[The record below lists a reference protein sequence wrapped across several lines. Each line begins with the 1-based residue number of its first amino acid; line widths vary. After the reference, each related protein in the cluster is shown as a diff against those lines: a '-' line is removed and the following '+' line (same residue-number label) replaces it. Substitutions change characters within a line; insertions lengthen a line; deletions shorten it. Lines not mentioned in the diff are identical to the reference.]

1 MDTKERVLTF
11 FSRHGRKALPG
22 TEADALACSYLDV
35 GIIDSLGIVTMISE
49 FESDL
54 AIHFSA
60 EDLQSYDFQTVGGLI
75 VLIDRLRAA
84 KT

>member
-1 MDTKERVLTF
+1 MGTKELVMDF
-11 FSRHGRKALPG
+11 FLRNGRKPLPAN
-22 TEADALACSYLDV
+22 EADALACNYLDM

-49 FESDL
+49 FEANL

-60 EDLQSYDFQTVGGLI
+60 EDLQSYEFQTVGGLI
-75 VLIDRLRAA
+75 VLIDRMRLT

>member
-1 MDTKERVLTF
+1 MTNKELVLEF
-11 FSRHGRKALPG
+11 FLRNGRKPLPVN
-22 TEADALACSYLDV
+22 EADALACNYLDL

-60 EDLQSYDFQTVGGLI
+60 EDLQSYEFQTVGGLI
-75 VLIDRLRAA
+75 TLIDRMRA
-84 KT
+84 KS